1 MKRITLTVGG
11 IALLLLASSCS
22 KKPETSQQMPV
33 VQGAK
38 VETVQPSSVDDY
50 YEAVGTVRA
59 RNSSVVAARIM
70 GSIVALHVREGD
82 TVRAGQTLIEIES
95 REAGVQVQKAQAG
108 VREAQEA
115 LDEVDRN
122 IRAAESAREAALANE
137 RLANTTFNRYQ
148 TLFARRSVSPQEFD
162 EVRAKLE
169 VASAER
175 DRADK
180 LLQVAKAQQRQ
191 VLARIDQAKADVS
204 SARVYVGY
212 AKLTSPIN
220 GIVVSKQTDVG
231 YLATPGAPLL
241 TIENNS
247 RYLLEVAVEES
258 RLGTIHLHDQAQ
270 LQIDAL
276 GNTELIGSVEE
287 IVPAADPNSRSYIV
301 KVGVPNLA
309 GVQLRSGVY
318 GKARFISGQR
328 QALAIPK
335 TAISQR
341 GQLTGVFVVDQSGLA
356 RLRLIKTGRAFGD
369 NVEILSGL
377 NAGEQIVIEG
387 PASIQDGT
395 RVREAPPVKGPPV
408 ATR

>member
-1 MKRITLTVGG
+1 MKRIILTVGG
-11 IALLLLASSCS
+11 MALLLLLISCS
-22 KKPETSQQMPV
+22 KTPETTQQMPV

-38 VETVQPSSVDDY
+38 IETVQPASVDDY

-59 RNSSVVAARIM
+59 RNSSVVASRIM
-70 GSIVALHVREGD
+70 GSIVAVHVREGD

-95 REAGVQVQKAQAG
+95 REAGIQVQKAQAG
-108 VREAQEA
+108 VREATDS

-122 IRAAESAREAALANE
+122 IHAAESARDAALANE
-137 RLANTTFNRYQ
+137 KLANTTFNRYQ

-162 EVRAKLE
+162 EVRTKLE
-169 VASAER
+169 IASAER
-175 DRADK
+175 ERAER
-180 LLQVAKAQQRQ
+180 LLQATTARRKQ

-204 SARVYVGY
+204 NARVNVGY

-220 GIVVSKQTDVG
+220 GIVTSKQTDVG
-231 YLATPGAPLL
+231 HLATPGSPLL
-241 TIENNS
+241 TIEDNS
-247 RYLLEVAVEES
+247 RYQLAVAVEES
-258 RLGTIHLHDQAQ
+258 RLGTIHPGEQAQ
-270 LQIDAL
+270 LQIEAL
-276 GNTELIGSVEE
+276 GNTEVTGSVEE
-287 IVPAADPNSRSYIV
+287 IVPASDPNSRSYIV

-318 GKARFISGQR
+318 GKARFIFGQR

-377 NAGEQIVIEG
+377 NAGEQIVVEG
-387 PASIQDGT
+387 PATIQDGA
-395 RVREAPPVKGPPV
+395 RVREAAPVKGPPV

>member
-1 MKRITLTVGG
+1 MKRITLIVGG
-11 IALLLLASSCS
+11 MALLLLLISCS
-22 KKPETSQQMPV
+22 KKPETSQNMPIV
-33 VQGAK
+33 EGAK
-38 VETVQPSSVDDY
+38 IETVQPTSVDDY

-70 GSIVALHVREGD
+70 GTIVALHVREGD

-95 REAGVQVQKAQAG
+95 REAGIQVQKAQAG
-108 VREAQEA
+108 VRETQDA

-122 IRAAESAREAALANE
+122 IRAAESAREAARANE
-137 RLANTTFNRYQ
+137 KLANTTFNRYQ

-175 DRADK
+175 ERAER
-180 LLQVAKAQQRQ
+180 LLQATTARRKQ

-204 SARVYVGY
+204 NARVYVSY
-212 AKLTSPIN
+212 ARLTSPIN

-241 TIENNS
+241 TIENSS
-247 RYLLEVAVEES
+247 RYQLEVSVEES
-258 RLGTIHLHDQAQ
+258 RLGTIHLHDQAE
-270 LQIDAL
+270 LQIEAL
-276 GNTELIGSVEE
+276 GNTQLSGSVEE

-301 KVGVPNLA
+301 KVGLPNVA
-309 GVQLRSGVY
+309 DAPLRSGVY

-356 RLRLIKTGRAFGD
+356 RLRLIKTGKEFGER
-369 NVEILSGL
+369 VEVLSGL
-377 NAGEQIVIEG
+377 NTGEQVVMEG
-387 PASIQDGT
+387 PATIQDGT
-395 RVREAPPVKGPPV
+395 RVREAAPVKGPPI

>member
-1 MKRITLTVGG
+1 MKRIILIVGG
-11 IALLLLASSCS
+11 MALLLLLISCS
-22 KKPETSQQMPV
+22 KKPATSQQLPV

-38 VETVQPSSVDDY
+38 IETLQPTSVDDY

-95 REAGVQVQKAQAG
+95 REAGIQVQKAQAG
-108 VREAQEA
+108 VREATDA

-122 IRAAESAREAALANE
+122 IRAAESAREAARANE
-137 RLANTTFNRYQ
+137 KLANTTFNRYQ

-175 DRADK
+175 ERAER
-180 LLQVAKAQQRQ
+180 LLQAATAQRKQ

-204 SARVYVGY
+204 NARVYVGY

-231 YLATPGAPLL
+231 YLATPGSPLL
-241 TIENNS
+241 TIEDNS
-247 RYLLEVAVEES
+247 RYQLEVAVEES

-270 LQIDAL
+270 LQIEAL
-276 GNTELIGSVEE
+276 GNTELTGSVEE
-287 IVPAADPNSRSYIV
+287 IVPASDPNSRSYIV

-309 GVQLRSGVY
+309 GAQLRSGVY

-341 GQLTGVFVVDQSGLA
+341 GQLTGVLVVDQSGLA

-387 PASIQDGT
+387 PATIQDGT
-395 RVREAPPVKGPPV
+395 RVREAAPVKGPPV

>member
-1 MKRITLTVGG
+1 MTRIILTVGG
-11 IALLLLASSCS
+11 MALLLLAISCS
-22 KKPETSQQMPV
+22 KKPETSQQMPIV
-33 VQGAK
+33 RGAK
-38 VETVQPSSVDDY
+38 IETVQPASVEDY

-70 GSIVALHVREGD
+70 GNIVAVHVREGD
-82 TVRAGQTLIEIES
+82 TVRAGQTLIEIEN
-95 REAGVQVQKAQAG
+95 REAGIQVQKAQAG
-108 VREAQEA
+108 VREATDT

-122 IRAAESAREAALANE
+122 IRAAESAREAARANE
-137 RLANTTFNRYQ
+137 KLANTTFNRYQ

-162 EVRAKLE
+162 EVRTKLE
-169 VASAER
+169 VAKAETERAER
-175 DRADK
+175 
-180 LLQVAKAQQRQ
+180 LLQVAKAKQKQ

-204 SARVYVGY
+204 NARVYVGY

-220 GIVVSKQTDVG
+220 GIVTSKQTDVG

-247 RYLLEVAVEES
+247 RYQLEVAVEES
-258 RLGTIHLHDQAQ
+258 RLGTIHLGEQAQ
-270 LQIDAL
+270 LQIEAL
-276 GNTELIGSVEE
+276 GNTELTGSVEE
-287 IVPAADPNSRSYIV
+287 IVPASDPNSRSYIV
-301 KVGVPNLA
+301 KVSVPNLA

-341 GQLTGVFVVDQSGLA
+341 GQLTGVFVVDQSGVA
-356 RLRLIKTGRAFGD
+356 RLRLIKIGRAFGD

-377 NAGEQIVIEG
+377 NAGDLIVING
-387 PASIQDGT
+387 PATIQDGT
-395 RVREAPPVKGPPV
+395 RVREAAPGKGPPV

>member
-1 MKRITLTVGG
+1 MKRIILIVGG
-11 IALLLLASSCS
+11 MALLLLLISCS
-22 KKPETSQQMPV
+22 KKPETSQQMPI

-38 VETVQPSSVDDY
+38 IETVQPSSVDDY

-95 REAGVQVQKAQAG
+95 REAGIQVQKAQAG
-108 VREAQEA
+108 VRESQEA
-115 LDEVDRN
+115 LEEVDRN
-122 IRAAESAREAALANE
+122 IRAAESTREAALANE
-137 RLANTTFNRYQ
+137 KLANTTFNRYQ

-162 EVRAKLE
+162 EVRTKLE

-175 DRADK
+175 DRTDK
-180 LLQVAKAQQRQ
+180 LLQVAKAQRRQ

-204 SARVYVGY
+204 NARVYVGY

-231 YLATPGAPLL
+231 YLATPGSPLL
-241 TIENNS
+241 TIEDNS
-247 RYLLEVAVEES
+247 RYQLAVAVEES
-258 RLGTIHLHDQAQ
+258 RLGTIHLGEQAQ
-270 LQIDAL
+270 LQIEAL
-276 GNTELIGSVEE
+276 SNTELTGSVEE
-287 IVPAADPNSRSYIV
+287 IVPASDPNSRSYIV
-301 KVGVPNLA
+301 KIGVPNLA
-309 GVQLRSGVY
+309 GVQLRSGIY

-335 TAISQR
+335 TSISQR
-341 GQLTGVFVVDQSGLA
+341 GQLTGVFVVDQAGLA

-387 PASIQDGT
+387 PATIQDGT
-395 RVREAPPVKGPPV
+395 RVREVAPGKGPPV

>member
-1 MKRITLTVGG
+1 MKRIILTVGAM
-11 IALLLLASSCS
+11 ALLLLLISCS
-22 KKPETSQQMPV
+22 KKPETSQQIPV
-33 VQGAK
+33 VQGARI
-38 VETVQPSSVDDY
+38 ETVQPASVDDY

-70 GSIVALHVREGD
+70 GNIVAVHVREGD

-95 REAGVQVQKAQAG
+95 REAGIQVQKAQAG
-108 VREAQEA
+108 VRESQEA
-115 LDEVDRN
+115 LEEVDRK
-122 IRAAESAREAALANE
+122 IRGAESAREAAQANE
-137 RLANTTFNRYQ
+137 KLASTTFNRYQ

-162 EVRAKLE
+162 EVRARLE
-169 VASAER
+169 VARAER
-175 DRADK
+175 DVADRS
-180 LLQVAKAQQRQ
+180 LQAARAQQKQ

-204 SARVYVGY
+204 NARVYVGY
-212 AKLTSPIN
+212 AKLASPIN

-247 RYLLEVAVEES
+247 RYQLEVAVEES

-270 LQIDAL
+270 LQIEAL
-276 GNTELIGSVEE
+276 GTTELTGSVEE
-287 IVPAADPNSRSYIV
+287 IVPASDPNSRSYIV

-309 GVQLRSGVY
+309 GGQLRSGVY

-356 RLRLIKTGRAFGD
+356 RLRLIKTGRALGD

-377 NAGEQIVIEG
+377 NAGEQIVIAG
-387 PASIQDGT
+387 PATIQDGA
-395 RVREAPPVKGPPV
+395 RVREAAPVKGPPV

>member
-1 MKRITLTVGG
+1 MKRTTLIVGG
-11 IALLLLASSCS
+11 MTLLLLLISCS
-22 KKPETSQQMPV
+22 KKPETSQNLPIV
-33 VQGAK
+33 EGAK
-38 VETVQPSSVDDY
+38 IETVQPTSVDDY

-70 GSIVALHVREGD
+70 GTIVALHVREGD

-95 REAGVQVQKAQAG
+95 REAGIQVQKAQAG
-108 VREAQEA
+108 VRETQDA

-122 IRAAESAREAALANE
+122 IRAAESAREAAQATE
-137 RLANTTFNRYQ
+137 KLANTTFNRYQ

-175 DRADK
+175 ERAER
-180 LLQVAKAQQRQ
+180 LLQATMARRKQ

-204 SARVYVGY
+204 NARVYVGY
-212 AKLTSPIN
+212 ARLTSPIN

-231 YLATPGAPLL
+231 HLATPGAPLL

-247 RYLLEVAVEES
+247 RYQLEVAVEES

-270 LQIDAL
+270 LQIEAL
-276 GNTELIGSVEE
+276 GNTQLSGLVEE

-301 KVGVPNLA
+301 KVGLPNVA
-309 GVQLRSGVY
+309 GAPLRSGVY

-328 QALAIPK
+328 QALGIPK

-341 GQLTGVFVVDQSGLA
+341 GQLTSVFVVDQSGVA
-356 RLRLIKTGRAFGD
+356 RLRLIKTGRAFGER
-369 NVEILSGL
+369 VEILSGL
-377 NAGEQIVIEG
+377 NAGDQVLIEG
-387 PASIQDGT
+387 PPTIQDGT
-395 RVREAPPVKGPPV
+395 RVREAVPAKGPPI
-408 ATR
+408 AAR

>member
-1 MKRITLTVGG
+1 MKRIILTVGG
-11 IALLLLASSCS
+11 MALLLLATSCA
-22 KKPETSQQMPV
+22 KKPGTSQQTPV

-38 VETVQPSSVDDY
+38 IETVQPSSVDDY

-95 REAGVQVQKAQAG
+95 REAGIQVQKAQAG
-108 VREAQEA
+108 VRESQEA
-115 LDEVDRN
+115 LEEVDRN
-122 IRAAESAREAALANE
+122 IRAAESTREAALANE
-137 RLANTTFNRYQ
+137 KLANTTFNRYQ

-162 EVRAKLE
+162 EVRTKLE

-175 DRADK
+175 DRSDK
-180 LLQVAKAQQRQ
+180 LLQVAKARRKQ

-204 SARVYVGY
+204 NARVYVGY
-212 AKLTSPIN
+212 AKLTAPIN

-231 YLATPGAPLL
+231 YLATPGTPLL
-241 TIENNS
+241 TIEDNS
-247 RYLLEVAVEES
+247 RYQLEVAVEES

-270 LQIDAL
+270 LQIEAL
-276 GNTELIGSVEE
+276 GNTELIGSVAE
-287 IVPAADPNSRSYIV
+287 IVPASDPNSRSYIV
-301 KVGVPNLA
+301 KVSVANIGGA
-309 GVQLRSGVY
+309 QLRSGLY

-377 NAGEQIVIEG
+377 NGGEQIVIEG
-387 PASIQDGT
+387 PATMQDGT
-395 RVREAPPVKGPPV
+395 RVREAAPAKGPPI
-408 ATR
+408 AAR

>member
-1 MKRITLTVGG
+1 MKRIILTVDGM
-11 IALLLLASSCS
+11 ALLLLLISCS
-22 KKPETSQQMPV
+22 KTPETSQQMPIV
-33 VQGAK
+33 EGAQI
-38 VETVQPSSVDDY
+38 ETVQPASVDDY

-59 RNSSVVAARIM
+59 RSSSVVAARIM

-95 REAGVQVQKAQAG
+95 REAGIQVQKAQAG
-108 VREAQEA
+108 LRESQES

-122 IRAAESAREAALANE
+122 IHAAESAREAARANE
-137 RLANTTFNRYQ
+137 KLANTTFNRYQ

-175 DRADK
+175 ERAER
-180 LLQVAKAQQRQ
+180 LLQATKAQQKQ

-204 SARVYVGY
+204 NARVNVSY

-231 YLATPGAPLL
+231 YLATPGSPLL
-241 TIENNS
+241 TIENTS
-247 RYLLEVAVEES
+247 RYQLEVAVEES

-270 LQIDAL
+270 LQIQAL
-276 GNTELIGSVEE
+276 GNTELTGSVEE
-287 IVPAADPNSRSYIV
+287 IVPASDPNSRSYIV
-301 KVGVPNLA
+301 KVGVPNRVGA
-309 GVQLRSGVY
+309 QLRSGIY

-328 QALAIPK
+328 QALVIPK

-356 RLRLIKTGRAFGD
+356 RLRLIKTGRPFGD

-377 NAGEQIVIEG
+377 NAGELIVING
-387 PASIQDGT
+387 PATIQDGT
-395 RVREAPPVKGPPV
+395 RVRDAAPGKGPPV

>member
-1 MKRITLTVGG
+1 MKRIILIVGG
-11 IALLLLASSCS
+11 MALLLLLISCS
-22 KKPETSQQMPV
+22 KKPETTQQMPV

-38 VETVQPSSVDDY
+38 IETVQPTSVDDY

-59 RNSSVVAARIM
+59 RNSSVIAARIM
-70 GSIVALHVREGD
+70 GNIVALHVREGD

-95 REAGVQVQKAQAG
+95 REAGIQVQKAQAG
-108 VREAQEA
+108 VREATDT

-122 IRAAESAREAALANE
+122 IRAAESAREAARANE
-137 RLANTTFNRYQ
+137 KLANTTFNRYQ

-162 EVRAKLE
+162 EVRTKLE

-175 DRADK
+175 ERAER
-180 LLQVAKAQQRQ
+180 LLQATTAQRKQ

-204 SARVYVGY
+204 NARVYVGY
-212 AKLTSPIN
+212 AKLISPIN
-220 GIVVSKQTDVG
+220 GIVVSKQTNVG

-241 TIENNS
+241 TIEDNS
-247 RYLLEVAVEES
+247 RYQLEVAVEES

-270 LQIDAL
+270 LEIEAL
-276 GNTELIGSVEE
+276 GTSELTGSVEE
-287 IVPAADPNSRSYIV
+287 IVPASDPNSRSFIV

-328 QALAIPK
+328 QALAIPN

-341 GQLTGVFVVDQSGLA
+341 GQLTGVFIVDQSGVA
-356 RLRLIKTGRAFGD
+356 RLRLIKTGRPFGD

-387 PASIQDGT
+387 PATIQDGT
-395 RVREAPPVKGPPV
+395 RVREAASAKGPPV

>member
-1 MKRITLTVGG
+1 MKRVILIVGG
-11 IALLLLASSCS
+11 TALFVLLISCS
-22 KKPETSQQMPV
+22 KTPETSQQMPV
-33 VQGAK
+33 IQGARI
-38 VETVQPSSVDDY
+38 EIVQPASVDDY
-50 YEAVGTVRA
+50 YEAVGTVWA

-82 TVRAGQTLIEIES
+82 VVRAGQTLIES
-95 REAGVQVQKAQAG
+95 REAGIQVQKAQAG
-108 VREAQEA
+108 VREAQDA
-115 LDEVDRN
+115 LDEVERN
-122 IRAAESAREAALANE
+122 IRAAESAREAAQANE
-137 RLANTTFNRYQ
+137 KLANTTFNRYQ

-162 EVRAKLE
+162 EVRTKLE

-175 DRADK
+175 ERAER
-180 LLQVAKAQQRQ
+180 LLQATTAQRKQ
-191 VLARIDQAKADVS
+191 VLARIEQAKADVS
-204 SARVYVGY
+204 SARVNVGY

-220 GIVVSKQTDVG
+220 GIVTSKQTDVG
-231 YLATPGAPLL
+231 YLATPGSPLL
-241 TIENNS
+241 TIEDNS
-247 RYLLEVAVEES
+247 RYQLAVAVEES

-270 LQIDAL
+270 LQIEAL
-276 GNTELIGSVEE
+276 GNTELTGSVEE
-287 IVPAADPNSRSYIV
+287 IVPASDPNSRSYIV

-356 RLRLIKTGRAFGD
+356 RVRLIKTGRVFGD

-377 NAGEQIVIEG
+377 NPGEQIVIEG
-387 PASIQDGT
+387 PATIQDGT
-395 RVREAPPVKGPPV
+395 RVREAAPGKGPPV
-408 ATR
+408 AAR

>member
-1 MKRITLTVGG
+1 MKRIILTVGG
-11 IALLLLASSCS
+11 MVLLLLLISCS
-22 KKPETSQQMPV
+22 TKPETSPQLPI

-38 VETVQPSSVDDY
+38 IETVQPTSVDDY

-82 TVRAGQTLIEIES
+82 TVRAGQILIEIES
-95 REAGVQVQKAQAG
+95 REAGIQVQKTQAG
-108 VREAQEA
+108 VREATET

-122 IRAAESAREAALANE
+122 IRAAESAREAARANE
-137 RLANTTFNRYQ
+137 RLASTTFNRYQ

-175 DRADK
+175 ERAER
-180 LLQVAKAQQRQ
+180 LLQATTAKRKQA
-191 VLARIDQAKADVS
+191 LARIDQARADVS
-204 SARVYVGY
+204 NARVNVSY

-220 GIVVSKQTDVG
+220 GIVTSRQTDVG
-231 YLATPGAPLL
+231 HLATPGAPLL
-241 TIENNS
+241 TIEENS
-247 RYLLEVAVEES
+247 RYQLEVAVEES
-258 RLGTIHLHDQAQ
+258 RLGTIHLGEQAQ
-270 LQIDAL
+270 LQIEAL
-276 GNTELIGSVEE
+276 GTKELSGAVEE
-287 IVPAADPNSRSYIV
+287 IVPASDPNSRSYIV

-318 GKARFISGQR
+318 GKARFVSGQR

-387 PASIQDGT
+387 PATIQDGA
-395 RVREAPPVKGPPV
+395 RVREAVKGPPV

>member
-1 MKRITLTVGG
+1 MKRIILIVGG
-11 IALLLLASSCS
+11 MALLLQLISCS

-33 VQGAK
+33 VEGAK
-38 VETVQPSSVDDY
+38 IETVQPTSVDDY

-95 REAGVQVQKAQAG
+95 REAGIQVQKAQAG
-108 VREAQEA
+108 VREATDA

-122 IRAAESAREAALANE
+122 IHAAESAREAARANE
-137 RLANTTFNRYQ
+137 KLANTTFNRYQ

-162 EVRAKLE
+162 EVRTKLE

-175 DRADK
+175 ERAER
-180 LLQVAKAQQRQ
+180 LLQATKAQQKQ

-204 SARVYVGY
+204 NARVYVGY

-220 GIVVSKQTDVG
+220 GIVTSKQTDVG
-231 YLATPGAPLL
+231 YLATPGVPLL
-241 TIENNS
+241 TIEDNS
-247 RYLLEVAVEES
+247 RYQLEVAVEES

-270 LQIDAL
+270 LQIEAL

-328 QALAIPK
+328 EALAIPK

-377 NAGEQIVIEG
+377 NLGEQIVIEG
-387 PASIQDGT
+387 PATIQDGT
-395 RVREAPPVKGPPV
+395 RVREAAPVKGPPV